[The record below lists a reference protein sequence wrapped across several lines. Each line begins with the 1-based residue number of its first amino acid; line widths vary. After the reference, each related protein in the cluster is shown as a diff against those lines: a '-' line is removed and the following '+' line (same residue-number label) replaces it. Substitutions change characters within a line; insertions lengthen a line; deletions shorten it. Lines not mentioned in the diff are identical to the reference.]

1 MCKAA
6 FCLEFAD
13 KKGMSFCIRRTTME
27 ETDEKTVNLL
37 LALSFLAT
45 ILVPLTGIMVHKMAS
60 AVFLLLCVVHMV
72 IYRKKCGPKKWGLL
86 LMVIFTFLSGLFG
99 MVYEQI
105 PAILLLHKLLSMAC
119 IVCLAIHLFVFQRG
133 LWGRRKTV

>member
-1 MCKAA
+1 MK
-6 FCLEFAD
+6 
-13 KKGMSFCIRRTTME
+13 
-27 ETDEKTVNLL
+27 KTVNLL

-72 IYRKKCGPKKWGLL
+72 IYRKKWGLL
-86 LMVIFTFLSGLFG
+86 LMVILTFLSGVFG

>member
-1 MCKAA
+1 MK
-6 FCLEFAD
+6 
-13 KKGMSFCIRRTTME
+13 
-27 ETDEKTVNLL
+27 KTVNLL
-37 LALSFLAT
+37 LASSFLAI

-86 LMVIFTFLSGLFG
+86 LMVVLTFLSGVFG